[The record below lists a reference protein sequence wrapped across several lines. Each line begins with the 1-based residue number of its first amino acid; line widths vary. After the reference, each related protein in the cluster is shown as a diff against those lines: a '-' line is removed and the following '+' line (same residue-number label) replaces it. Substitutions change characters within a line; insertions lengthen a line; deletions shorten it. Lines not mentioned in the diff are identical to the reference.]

1 MNNEYIS
8 SQLCEKKYDYV
19 NDCKG
24 VCYVSN
30 QLKQVDQLSQNKHP
44 KSETNSIVVTDNLS
58 PYILNTFVKTNH
70 DMVQLSESHGDYII
84 QPHLTVSGMEVFHP
98 PCMA

>member
-1 MNNEYIS
+1 M
-8 SQLCEKKYDYV
+8 
-19 NDCKG
+19 
-24 VCYVSN
+24 SN

-58 PYILNTFVKTNH
+58 PYILNTFVKTNP

-98 PCMA
+98 PCMGHNQSAKNLLKFYLITNREAD